1 MRKREWGIRVGPAV
15 PCKPPSFS
23 WRWVMYFI
31 TRRWKNRKGILALPA
46 LWWIYAGIAYGTA
59 AFWAI
64 VYYMADKPD
73 QNWF

>member
-1 MRKREWGIRVGPAV
+1 
-15 PCKPPSFS
+15 
-23 WRWVMYFI
+23 MYDI